1 MRPAEGMSAVRRV
14 SLRFTVLLALSAGL
28 LFAGSPARGQTL
40 LPINIGYQ
48 SNTDWLLF
56 VAKGQKLFEK
66 AGLAPTFV
74 KFTAGPPMVEA
85 ARQKKIDVT
94 SIGSVPFLLGLAEG
108 VDWVIVGINPE
119 GAYGEGLVARKDGG
133 IATVADLPGKR
144 IGYAKGTT
152 AHFGL
157 IMALKQLGIRRDQ
170 VTLLDMA
177 PAEQLTALSNREID
191 AAMVWEPWMR
201 KMVHEADGRIL
212 VTEGDLGTY
221 STVDVYAAR
230 REWLRDNR
238 AAAVRFLRAIL
249 MAGEIMQKDP
259 RIGLRALA
267 AEMGIME
274 GWAEEIYDNSP
285 PPKMSLWTD
294 SRYRYSLVK
303 DSAFHRRLGYL
314 SNFLF
319 DEKISPQR
327 VDVRDVL
334 DASLIAEAVKAS
346 ETGP

>member
-1 MRPAEGMSAVRRV
+1 MRGVP
-14 SLRFTVLLALSAGL
+14 LRFTVALFVGL
-28 LFAGSPARGQTL
+28 VLAGSVALGQQAS
-40 LPINIGYQ
+40 LPIDIGYQ

-56 VAKGQKLFEK
+56 VAKGLNLFEK

-74 KFTAGPPMVEA
+74 KFPSGPPMAEA
-85 ARQKKIDVT
+85 ARERKIDVA
-94 SIGSVPFLLGLAEG
+94 SIGIVPYLRGLAEG

-119 GAYGEGLVARKDGG
+119 GAYGEGLVARKDSG
-133 IATVADLPGKR
+133 IASLSDLPGKR
-144 IGYAKGTT
+144 IGYARGTN

-157 IMALKQLGIRRDQ
+157 LMTLKQIGVRRDQ

-177 PAEQLTALSNREID
+177 PAEQMTALANGEID
-191 AAMVWEPWMR
+191 AAMVWEPWMQ
-201 KMVHEADGRIL
+201 KMVHQADSRIML
-212 VTEGDLGTY
+212 REGDLGIYTAV
-221 STVDVYAAR
+221 SVYAVR
-230 REWLRDNR
+230 REWLQANR
-238 AAAVRFLRAIL
+238 AAAVRFLDAIL
-249 MAGEIMQKDP
+249 VAGEIMQKDP

-267 AEMGIME
+267 AEMGIRE

-319 DEKISPQR
+319 DEKISSQR

-334 DASLIAEAVKAS
+334 DASLITEAVKAS